1 MKAIQKRLEE
11 NIKSLEELKDI
22 YSSKDGWIVESE
34 NHVNVGDGN
43 GLNGTAFAVKS
54 PMASKEAVVWNT
66 KELAE
71 KYGADYYLVDGN
83 NKPIQM
89 KFTKAYDFFSREVET
104 YKRLLIFIQNNNK

>member
-11 NIKSLEELKDI
+11 NIKSLEVLKNI

-34 NHVNVGDGN
+34 NHVNVGDNN

-54 PMASKEAVVWNT
+54 PLASKEAVVWDT

-83 NKPIQM
+83 NQPIQM
-89 KFTKAYDFFSREVET
+89 KFTKAYDFFSREIET
-104 YKRLLIFIQNNNK
+104 YKELLIFIQKNNK